1 MTEPDVA
8 ELLRRVVATLPAG
21 EVRTGQVEMAEAVA
35 KALGTGGHIAVAAG
49 TGTGKSLA
57 YLVPAV
63 SSGKR
68 VVVATATKA
77 LQDQLANKDLPL
89 VERGLGRPVKWAVL
103 KGRSNYV
110 CRQRLYELERLGE
123 QQRLDVPDADLR
135 EAAVREAAVREA
147 EVPEAWA
154 PGVAVPEAWVAQG
167 APAAGGGARPSGSA
181 RAVAARRI
189 GEEVR
194 LLTAWAESTR
204 SGDRAELEF
213 EPSGAAW
220 SSVSVT
226 ADECPGARRC
236 PSGGE
241 CFAEAARAR
250 AAAAN
255 IVVANLHLLGAHL
268 RSGGE
273 VLPEHDALVVD
284 EAHELEDILAA
295 SLGVEVSPG
304 RLRVLASAARTALLA
319 AGRRAQRGDDTAP
332 ARAVE
337 AVLGAAAGF
346 EELLAG
352 RDDQRLPP
360 GLGGEIGEQVTLMVD
375 RLERLGVELRRAA
388 DSSGGLNGGA
398 GALGGAQT
406 GAGTSQGSG
415 DAGQRCLRALLGVDR
430 CREELAGCITAGSDE
445 VVWVTGGNRPALH
458 SAPLDVSETMSAQ
471 VFSAMPVVMTSA
483 TLPRGLAARIGAPR
497 RSTVEL
503 DVGSPFAYKA
513 HGLLYCAVSL
523 PDRRRPEAEAAI
535 HDEIEALVL
544 AAGGRTLA
552 LFTSRRAMTVAA
564 EVLAGRL
571 PWPVLV
577 QGELPKAALLEAL
590 SSQSTA
596 CLFATMSFWQ
606 GVDVPGPA
614 LTLVVIDRIPFPRPD
629 DPLMAARREAAGSSG
644 FQMVDLPRAAT
655 LLAQGA
661 GRLIRTAT
669 DRGVVAV
676 LDPRLAKASYGPA
689 LVKALPPMRRTRDR
703 AEAEAF
709 LRGIHAEAAA
719 GTPAP

>member
-1 MTEPDVA
+1 VSERGVA
-8 ELLRRVVATLPAG
+8 EQLRRVVATLPAG

-35 KALGTGGHIAVAAG
+35 RAFETGGNLAVAAG

-63 SSGKR
+63 SSAKR

-89 VERGLGRPVKWAVL
+89 VARGLGRPVKWAVL
-103 KGRSNYV
+103 KGRSNYL
-110 CRQRLYELERLGE
+110 CRQRLDELERLGE
-123 QQRLDVPDADLR
+123 QQQLDAPFDADLDD
-135 EAAVREAAVREA
+135 ADLHDA
-147 EVPEAWA
+147 EPADAEIAGSDSDPRPNGSRRAISPRRV
-154 PGVAVPEAWVAQG
+154 G
-167 APAAGGGARPSGSA
+167 A
-181 RAVAARRI
+181 
-189 GEEVR
+189 EVR
-194 LLTAWAESTR
+194 LLVAWAESTT
-204 SGDRAELEF
+204 SGDRAELSF
-213 EPSGAAW
+213 EPSNAAW
-220 SSVSVT
+220 SNLSVT

-241 CFAEAARAR
+241 CFAEAARAK
-250 AAAAN
+250 AAAADL
-255 IVVANLHLLGAHL
+255 VVVNLHLLGAHL
-268 RSGGE
+268 RCGGE
-273 VLPEHDALVVD
+273 VLPEHDALVID

-295 SLGVEVSPG
+295 SLGVEASPG
-304 RLRVLASAARTALLA
+304 RLRALASAARSALVV
-319 AGRRAQRGDDTAP
+319 AGRRAQRGEDTAA

-337 AVLGAAAGF
+337 AVMDAATRF

-352 RDDQRLPP
+352 GEDLRLPP
-360 GLGGEIGEQVTLMVD
+360 GLGGEIGEHVTLMVD
-375 RLERLGVELRRAA
+375 RLDRLGAELHRAVEAA
-388 DSSGGLNGGA
+388 GGPGGF
-398 GALGGAQT
+398 GGP
-406 GAGTSQGSG
+406 GVEGSG
-415 DAGQRCLRALLGVDR
+415 PSGNDAAQRCLRALLGVER
-430 CREELAGCITAGSDE
+430 CRDELAACLVAGTDE
-445 VVWVTGGNRPALH
+445 VVWVSGGARPAMH
-458 SAPLDVSETMSAQ
+458 SAPLDVSEIMSAQ

-483 TLPRGLAARIGAPR
+483 TLPRSLAARIGAPME
-497 RSTVEL
+497 TTEEL
-503 DVGSPFAYKA
+503 DVGSPFAYRE

-535 HDEIEALVL
+535 HDEIEALVR

-552 LFTSRRAMTVAA
+552 LFTSRRAMTAA
-564 EVLAGRL
+564 AQVLADRL

-577 QGELPKAALLEAL
+577 QGELPKAALLDAL
-590 SSQSTA
+590 SSQSAA

-629 DPLMAARREAAGSSG
+629 DPLMAARREAAGRAG
-644 FQMVDLPRAAT
+644 FQTVDLPRAAT

-661 GRLIRTAT
+661 GRLIRTAS

-676 LDPRLAKASYGPA
+676 LDSRLAKASYGPT

-709 LRGIHAEAAA
+709 LRGIHAEAS
-719 GTPAP
+719 APVPVA

>member
-1 MTEPDVA
+1 MAEPSVA

-21 EVRTGQVEMAEAVA
+21 EVREGQVEMAEAVA
-35 KALGTGGHIAVAAG
+35 KALASGGHVAVAAG

-63 SSGKR
+63 SSHKR

-89 VERGLGRPVKWAVL
+89 IARGLGQPVKWAVL
-103 KGRSNYV
+103 KGRSNYL

-123 QQRLDVPDADLR
+123 QQQLDAPFAEALDVPPDVEAFGADPS
-135 EAAVREAAVREA
+135 EAGRGTR
-147 EVPEAWA
+147 
-154 PGVAVPEAWVAQG
+154 Q
-167 APAAGGGARPSGSA
+167 SSSA
-181 RAVAARRI
+181 RAIAARQI

-194 LLTAWAESTR
+194 RLAAWAGSTA

-213 EPSGAAW
+213 EPSIPAW

-236 PSGGE
+236 PSASE
-241 CFAEAARAR
+241 CFAESARAR
-250 AAAAN
+250 AAAAD
-255 IVVANLHLLGAHL
+255 IVVVNLHLLGADL
-268 RSGGE
+268 RCGGE
-273 VLPEHDALVVD
+273 VLPEHDALVID
-284 EAHELEDILAA
+284 EAHELEDVLAA
-295 SLGVEVSPG
+295 SLGVDVSPG
-304 RLRVLASAARTALLA
+304 RLRALASSARGALTA

-337 AVLGAAAGF
+337 SVLGGAARF
-346 EELLAG
+346 EELLADG
-352 RDDQRLPP
+352 EDRRLPP

-375 RLERLGVELRRAA
+375 RLERLGVELRRASDA
-388 DSSGGLNGGA
+388 SGGTGGIGGQGGA
-398 GALGGAQT
+398 GTALGG
-406 GAGTSQGSG
+406 
-415 DAGQRCLRALLGVDR
+415 DAAQRCLRALLGVDR
-430 CREELAGCITAGSDE
+430 CREELAACISAGGDE
-445 VVWVTGGNRPALH
+445 VVWVTGGIRPAMH

-471 VFSAMPVVMTSA
+471 VFSAMPVVLTSA
-483 TLPRGLAARIGAPR
+483 TLPRGLAVRMGAPSG
-497 RSTVEL
+497 STAEL

-513 HGLLYCAVSL
+513 HGLLYCAASL
-523 PDRRRPEAEAAI
+523 PDRRRPEAEPAI

-552 LFTSRRAMTVAA
+552 LFTSRRAMTLAA

-590 SSQSTA
+590 SSQSAA

-614 LTLVVIDRIPFPRPD
+614 LTLVIIDRIPFPRPD
-629 DPLMAARREAAGSSG
+629 DPLMAARREAAGRAG
-644 FQMVDLPRAAT
+644 FQQVDLPRAAT

-676 LDPRLAKASYGPA
+676 LDPRLAKASYGPT

-709 LRGIHAEAAA
+709 LRGIHAEATGAL
-719 GTPAP
+719 PAS

>member
-1 MTEPDVA
+1 MTEPSVG

-21 EVRTGQVEMAEAVA
+21 EVRAGQVEMAEAVA
-35 KALGTGGHIAVAAG
+35 KALGAGSHIAVAAG

-63 SSGKR
+63 SSHKR

-89 VERGLGRPVKWAVL
+89 IARGLGQPVKWAVL
-103 KGRSNYV
+103 KGRSNYL

-123 QQRLDVPDADLR
+123 QQQLDAPFPEALDVPLDVEAFGADLS
-135 EAAVREAAVREA
+135 EAGR
-147 EVPEAWA
+147 
-154 PGVAVPEAWVAQG
+154 
-167 APAAGGGARPSGSA
+167 GARQSSSA
-181 RAVAARRI
+181 RAVAARQI

-194 LLTAWAESTR
+194 RLAAWAGSTA

-213 EPSGAAW
+213 EPSIPAW

-236 PSGGE
+236 PSASE
-241 CFAEAARAR
+241 CFAESARAR
-250 AAAAN
+250 AAAAD
-255 IVVANLHLLGAHL
+255 IVVVNLHLLGADL
-268 RSGGE
+268 RCGGE

-284 EAHELEDILAA
+284 EAHELEDVLAA
-295 SLGVEVSPG
+295 SLGVDVSPG
-304 RLRVLASAARTALLA
+304 RLRALASSARGALTA

-337 AVLGAAAGF
+337 SVLGVAARF
-346 EELLAG
+346 EELLAEG
-352 RDDQRLPP
+352 EDRRLPP

-375 RLERLGVELRRAA
+375 RLERLGVELRRASDA
-388 DSSGGLNGGA
+388 SGGPGGVGGQGGA
-398 GALGGAQT
+398 GAALGG
-406 GAGTSQGSG
+406 
-415 DAGQRCLRALLGVDR
+415 DAAQRCLRALLGVDR
-430 CREELAGCITAGSDE
+430 CREELAACISAGGDE
-445 VVWVTGGNRPALH
+445 VVWVTGGIRPAMH

-471 VFSAMPVVMTSA
+471 VFSAMPVVLTSA
-483 TLPRGLAARIGAPR
+483 TLPRGLAVRMGAPSD
-497 RSTVEL
+497 STAEL

-513 HGLLYCAVSL
+513 HGLLYCAASL
-523 PDRRRPEAEAAI
+523 PDRRRPEAEPAI

-552 LFTSRRAMTVAA
+552 LFTSRRAMTLAA

-590 SSQSTA
+590 SSQSAA

-614 LTLVVIDRIPFPRPD
+614 LTLVIIDRIPFPRPD
-629 DPLMAARREAAGSSG
+629 DPLMAARREAAGRAG
-644 FQMVDLPRAAT
+644 FQQVDLPRAAT

-676 LDPRLAKASYGPA
+676 LDPRLAKASYGPT

-709 LRGIHAEAAA
+709 LRGIHTEATRAL
-719 GTPAP
+719 PAS

>member
-1 MTEPDVA
+1 VAEPSVA

-21 EVRTGQVEMAEAVA
+21 EVREGQVEMAEAVA
-35 KALGTGGHIAVAAG
+35 KALASGGHVAVAAG

-57 YLVPAV
+57 YLVPVV
-63 SSGKR
+63 SSHKR

-89 VERGLGRPVKWAVL
+89 IARGLGQPVKWAVL
-103 KGRSNYV
+103 KGRSNYL

-123 QQRLDVPDADLR
+123 QQQLDAPFAEALDVP
-135 EAAVREAAVREA
+135 
-147 EVPEAWA
+147 
-154 PGVAVPEAWVAQG
+154 PGVEAFG
-167 APAAGGGARPSGSA
+167 ADPSEAGRGARQSSSA
-181 RAVAARRI
+181 RAIAARQI

-194 LLTAWAESTR
+194 RLAAWAGSTA

-213 EPSGAAW
+213 EPSIPAW

-236 PSGGE
+236 PSASE
-241 CFAEAARAR
+241 CFAESARAR
-250 AAAAN
+250 AAAAD
-255 IVVANLHLLGAHL
+255 IVVVNLHLLGADL
-268 RSGGE
+268 RCGGE
-273 VLPEHDALVVD
+273 VLPEHDALVID
-284 EAHELEDILAA
+284 EAHELEDVLAA
-295 SLGVEVSPG
+295 SLGVDVSPG
-304 RLRVLASAARTALLA
+304 RLRALASSARGALTA

-337 AVLGAAAGF
+337 SVLGVAARF
-346 EELLAG
+346 EELLADG
-352 RDDQRLPP
+352 EDRRLPP

-375 RLERLGVELRRAA
+375 RLERLGVELRRASDA
-388 DSSGGLNGGA
+388 SGGTGGIGGQGGA
-398 GALGGAQT
+398 GTALGG
-406 GAGTSQGSG
+406 
-415 DAGQRCLRALLGVDR
+415 DAAQRCLRALLGVDR
-430 CREELAGCITAGSDE
+430 CREELAACIAAGGDE
-445 VVWVTGGNRPALH
+445 VVWVTGGIRPAMH
-458 SAPLDVSETMSAQ
+458 SAPLDVSEAMSAQ
-471 VFSAMPVVMTSA
+471 VFSAMPVVLTSA
-483 TLPRGLAARIGAPR
+483 TLPRGLAVRMGAPSD
-497 RSTVEL
+497 STAEL

-513 HGLLYCAVSL
+513 HGLLYCAASL
-523 PDRRRPEAEAAI
+523 PDRRRPEAEPAI

-552 LFTSRRAMTVAA
+552 LFTSRRAMTLAA

-590 SSQSTA
+590 SSQSAA

-614 LTLVVIDRIPFPRPD
+614 LTLVIIDRIPFPRPD
-629 DPLMAARREAAGSSG
+629 DPLMAARREAAGPAG
-644 FQMVDLPRAAT
+644 FQQVDLPRAAT

-676 LDPRLAKASYGPA
+676 LDPRLAKASYGPT

-709 LRGIHAEAAA
+709 LRGIHAEATGAL
-719 GTPAP
+719 PAS

>member
-1 MTEPDVA
+1 MAEPSVA

-21 EVRTGQVEMAEAVA
+21 EVREGQVEMAEAVA
-35 KALGTGGHIAVAAG
+35 KALASGGHVAVAAG

-63 SSGKR
+63 SSHKR

-89 VERGLGRPVKWAVL
+89 IARGLGQPVKWAVL
-103 KGRSNYV
+103 KGRSNYL

-123 QQRLDVPDADLR
+123 QQQLDAPFAEALDVPLDVEAFGADLS
-135 EAAVREAAVREA
+135 EAGR
-147 EVPEAWA
+147 
-154 PGVAVPEAWVAQG
+154 
-167 APAAGGGARPSGSA
+167 GARQSSSA
-181 RAVAARRI
+181 RAVAARQI

-194 LLTAWAESTR
+194 RLAAWAGSTA

-213 EPSGAAW
+213 EPSIPAW

-236 PSGGE
+236 PSASE
-241 CFAEAARAR
+241 CFAESARAR
-250 AAAAN
+250 AAAAD
-255 IVVANLHLLGAHL
+255 IVVVNLHLLGADL
-268 RSGGE
+268 RCGGE

-284 EAHELEDILAA
+284 EAHELEDVLAA
-295 SLGVEVSPG
+295 SLGVDVSPG
-304 RLRVLASAARTALLA
+304 RLRALASSARGALTA

-337 AVLGAAAGF
+337 SVLGVAARF
-346 EELLAG
+346 EELLAEG
-352 RDDQRLPP
+352 EDRRLPP

-375 RLERLGVELRRAA
+375 RLERLGVELRRASDA
-388 DSSGGLNGGA
+388 SGGPGGVGGQGGA
-398 GALGGAQT
+398 GAALGG
-406 GAGTSQGSG
+406 
-415 DAGQRCLRALLGVDR
+415 DAAQRCLRALLGVDR
-430 CREELAGCITAGSDE
+430 CREELAACISAGGDE
-445 VVWVTGGNRPALH
+445 VVWVTGGIRPAMH

-471 VFSAMPVVMTSA
+471 VFSAMPVVLTSA
-483 TLPRGLAARIGAPR
+483 TLPRGLAVRMGAPSD
-497 RSTVEL
+497 STAEL
-503 DVGSPFAYKA
+503 DVGSPFAYKE
-513 HGLLYCAVSL
+513 HGLLYCAASL
-523 PDRRRPEAEAAI
+523 PDRRRPEAEPAI

-552 LFTSRRAMTVAA
+552 LFTSRRAMTLAA

-590 SSQSTA
+590 SSQSAA

-614 LTLVVIDRIPFPRPD
+614 LTLVIIDRIPFPRPD
-629 DPLMAARREAAGSSG
+629 DPLMAARREAAGRAG
-644 FQMVDLPRAAT
+644 FQQVDLPRAAT

-676 LDPRLAKASYGPA
+676 LDPRLAKASYGPT

-709 LRGIHAEAAA
+709 LRGIHAEATRAL
-719 GTPAP
+719 PAS

>member
-1 MTEPDVA
+1 MAEPSVA

-21 EVRTGQVEMAEAVA
+21 EVREGQVEMAEAVA
-35 KALGTGGHIAVAAG
+35 KALASGGHVAVAAG

-57 YLVPAV
+57 YLVPVV
-63 SSGKR
+63 SSHKR
-68 VVVATATKA
+68 VVVATASKA

-89 VERGLGRPVKWAVL
+89 IARGLGQPVKWAVL
-103 KGRSNYV
+103 KGRSNYL

-123 QQRLDVPDADLR
+123 QQQLDAPFAEALDVP
-135 EAAVREAAVREA
+135 
-147 EVPEAWA
+147 
-154 PGVAVPEAWVAQG
+154 PGVEAFG
-167 APAAGGGARPSGSA
+167 ADPSEAGRGARQSSSA
-181 RAVAARRI
+181 RAIAARQI

-194 LLTAWAESTR
+194 RLAAWAGSTA

-213 EPSGAAW
+213 EPSIPAW

-236 PSGGE
+236 PSASE
-241 CFAEAARAR
+241 CFAESARAR
-250 AAAAN
+250 AAAAD
-255 IVVANLHLLGAHL
+255 IVVVNLHLLGADL
-268 RSGGE
+268 RCGGE
-273 VLPEHDALVVD
+273 VLPEHDALVID
-284 EAHELEDILAA
+284 EAHELEDVLAA
-295 SLGVEVSPG
+295 SLGVDVSPG
-304 RLRVLASAARTALLA
+304 RLRALASSARGALTA

-337 AVLGAAAGF
+337 SVLGVAARF
-346 EELLAG
+346 EELLADG
-352 RDDQRLPP
+352 EDRRLPP

-375 RLERLGVELRRAA
+375 RLERLGVELRRASDA
-388 DSSGGLNGGA
+388 SGGTGGIGGQGGA
-398 GALGGAQT
+398 GTALGG
-406 GAGTSQGSG
+406 
-415 DAGQRCLRALLGVDR
+415 DAAQRCLRALLGVDR
-430 CREELAGCITAGSDE
+430 CREELAACIAAGGDE
-445 VVWVTGGNRPALH
+445 VVWVTGGIRPAMH
-458 SAPLDVSETMSAQ
+458 SAPLDVSEAMSAQ
-471 VFSAMPVVMTSA
+471 VFSAMPVVLTSA
-483 TLPRGLAARIGAPR
+483 TLPRGLAVRMGAPSD
-497 RSTVEL
+497 STAEL

-513 HGLLYCAVSL
+513 HGLLYCAASL
-523 PDRRRPEAEAAI
+523 PDRRRPEAEPAI

-552 LFTSRRAMTVAA
+552 LFTSRRAMTLAA

-590 SSQSTA
+590 SSQSAA

-614 LTLVVIDRIPFPRPD
+614 LTLVIIDRIPFPRPD
-629 DPLMAARREAAGSSG
+629 DPLMAARREAAGPAG
-644 FQMVDLPRAAT
+644 FQQVDLPRAAT

-676 LDPRLAKASYGPA
+676 LDPRLAKASYGPT

-709 LRGIHAEAAA
+709 LRGIHAEATGAL
-719 GTPAP
+719 PAS

>member
-1 MTEPDVA
+1 VSEPDVA
-8 ELLRRVVATLPAG
+8 ELLRRVVSTLPAG
-21 EVRTGQVEMAEAVA
+21 EVRRGQVEMAEAVA
-35 KALGTGGHIAVAAG
+35 RAFASGSHVAVAAG

-63 SSGKR
+63 NSHKR

-89 VERGLGRPVKWAVL
+89 VARGLGQPVKWAVL

-110 CRQRLYELERLGE
+110 CRQRLHELARLSD
-123 QQRLDVPDADLR
+123 QQRLDVPDSVSDLSPEV
-135 EAAVREAAVREA
+135 EAFGS
-147 EVPEAWA
+147 EVPDTW
-154 PGVAVPEAWVAQG
+154 PE
-167 APAAGGGARPSGSA
+167 ARPSGSA

-194 LLTAWAESTR
+194 RLAAWAESTS
-204 SGDRAELEF
+204 SGDKAELEF
-213 EPSGAAW
+213 EPSTPAW

-236 PSGGE
+236 PSGSE

-250 AAAAN
+250 AAAAD
-255 IVVANLHLLGAHL
+255 IVVVNLHLLGADL
-268 RSGGE
+268 RCGGE
-273 VLPEHDALVVD
+273 VLPEHEALVVD
-284 EAHELEDILAA
+284 EAHELEDVLAA
-295 SLGVEVSPG
+295 SLGADISPG
-304 RLRVLASAARTALLA
+304 RVRALASTARGALSA
-319 AGRRAQRGDDTAP
+319 AGRRAQRGEDTAP

-337 AVLGAAAGF
+337 AVLAAAAAF
-346 EELLAG
+346 EEMLADG
-352 RDDQRLPP
+352 EDRRLPP
-360 GLGGEIGEQVTLMVD
+360 GLGGHVGEQVTLMVD
-375 RLERLGVELRRAA
+375 RLERLGVELRRGSEA
-388 DSSGGLNGGA
+388 SGGPGSGLGAQGGA
-398 GALGGAQT
+398 GAPGSADGA
-406 GAGTSQGSG
+406 
-415 DAGQRCLRALLGVDR
+415 QRCLRALLGVDR
-430 CREELAGCITAGSDE
+430 CREELAACISAGSDE
-445 VVWVTGGNRPALH
+445 VVWVTSGIRPAMH
-458 SAPLDVSETMSAQ
+458 SAPLDVSDVMSAQ
-471 VFSAMPVVMTSA
+471 VFSAMPVVLTSA
-483 TLPRGLAARIGAPR
+483 TLPRGLAARVGAPR
-497 RSTVEL
+497 STSEL

-513 HGLLYCAVSL
+513 HGLLYCAASL

-564 EVLAGRL
+564 QVLADRL

-577 QGELPKAALLEAL
+577 QGELPKAVLLEAL
-590 SSQSTA
+590 SSQAAA

-629 DPLMAARREAAGSSG
+629 DPLMAARREAAGRAG
-644 FQMVDLPRAAT
+644 FQAVDLPRAAT

-709 LRGIHAEAAA
+709 LRGIHAEATGALGASQPSGA
-719 GTPAP
+719 GPRADAMLRPSRPRHREP

>member
-1 MTEPDVA
+1 MAEPSVA

-21 EVRTGQVEMAEAVA
+21 EVREGQVEMAEAVA
-35 KALGTGGHIAVAAG
+35 KVLASGGHVAVAAG

-63 SSGKR
+63 SSHKR

-89 VERGLGRPVKWAVL
+89 IARGLGQPVKWAVL
-103 KGRSNYV
+103 KGRSNYL

-123 QQRLDVPDADLR
+123 QQQLDAPFAEALDVPPDVEAFGADPS
-135 EAAVREAAVREA
+135 EAGR
-147 EVPEAWA
+147 
-154 PGVAVPEAWVAQG
+154 
-167 APAAGGGARPSGSA
+167 GARQSSSA
-181 RAVAARRI
+181 RAIAARQI

-194 LLTAWAESTR
+194 RLAAWAGSTA

-213 EPSGAAW
+213 EPSIPAW

-236 PSGGE
+236 PSASE
-241 CFAEAARAR
+241 CFAESARAR
-250 AAAAN
+250 AAAAD
-255 IVVANLHLLGAHL
+255 IVVVNLHLLGADL
-268 RSGGE
+268 RCGGE

-284 EAHELEDILAA
+284 EAHELEDVLAA
-295 SLGVEVSPG
+295 SLGVDVSPG
-304 RLRVLASAARTALLA
+304 RLRALASSARGALTA

-337 AVLGAAAGF
+337 SVLGVAARF
-346 EELLAG
+346 EELLADG
-352 RDDQRLPP
+352 EDRRLPP

-375 RLERLGVELRRAA
+375 RLERLGVELRRASDA
-388 DSSGGLNGGA
+388 SGGPGGIGGQGGA
-398 GALGGAQT
+398 GTALGG
-406 GAGTSQGSG
+406 
-415 DAGQRCLRALLGVDR
+415 DAAQRCLRALLGVDR
-430 CREELAGCITAGSDE
+430 CREELAACISAGGDE
-445 VVWVTGGNRPALH
+445 VVWVTGGIRPAMH

-471 VFSAMPVVMTSA
+471 VFSAMPVVLTSA
-483 TLPRGLAARIGAPR
+483 TLPRGLAVRMGAPSG
-497 RSTVEL
+497 STAEL

-513 HGLLYCAVSL
+513 HGLLYCAASL
-523 PDRRRPEAEAAI
+523 PDRRRPEAEPAI

-552 LFTSRRAMTVAA
+552 LFTSRRAMTLAA

-590 SSQSTA
+590 SSQSAA

-614 LTLVVIDRIPFPRPD
+614 LTLVIIDRIPFPRPD
-629 DPLMAARREAAGSSG
+629 DPLMAARREAAGRAG
-644 FQMVDLPRAAT
+644 FQQVDLPRAAT

-676 LDPRLAKASYGPA
+676 LDPRLAKASYGPT

-709 LRGIHAEAAA
+709 LRGIHAEATGAL
-719 GTPAP
+719 PAS

>member
-1 MTEPDVA
+1 VAEPSVA

-21 EVRTGQVEMAEAVA
+21 EVREGQVEMAEAVA
-35 KALGTGGHIAVAAG
+35 KVLASGGHVAVAAG

-63 SSGKR
+63 SSHKR

-89 VERGLGRPVKWAVL
+89 IARGLGQPVKWAVL
-103 KGRSNYV
+103 KGRSNYL

-123 QQRLDVPDADLR
+123 QQQLDAPFPEALDVPLDVEAFGADLS
-135 EAAVREAAVREA
+135 EAGR
-147 EVPEAWA
+147 
-154 PGVAVPEAWVAQG
+154 
-167 APAAGGGARPSGSA
+167 GARQSSSA
-181 RAVAARRI
+181 RAVAARQI

-194 LLTAWAESTR
+194 RLAAWAGSTA

-213 EPSGAAW
+213 EPSIPAW

-236 PSGGE
+236 PSASE
-241 CFAEAARAR
+241 CFAESARAR
-250 AAAAN
+250 AAAAD
-255 IVVANLHLLGAHL
+255 IVVVNLHLLGADL
-268 RSGGE
+268 RCGGE

-284 EAHELEDILAA
+284 EAHELEDVLAA
-295 SLGVEVSPG
+295 SLGVDVSPG
-304 RLRVLASAARTALLA
+304 RLRALASSARGALTA

-337 AVLGAAAGF
+337 SVLGVAARF
-346 EELLAG
+346 EELLAEG
-352 RDDQRLPP
+352 EDRRLPP

-375 RLERLGVELRRAA
+375 RLERLGVELRRASDA
-388 DSSGGLNGGA
+388 SGGPGGVGGQGGA
-398 GALGGAQT
+398 GAALGG
-406 GAGTSQGSG
+406 
-415 DAGQRCLRALLGVDR
+415 DAAQRCLRALLGVDR
-430 CREELAGCITAGSDE
+430 CREELAACISAGGDE
-445 VVWVTGGNRPALH
+445 VVWVTGGIRPAMH

-471 VFSAMPVVMTSA
+471 VFSAMPVVLTSA
-483 TLPRGLAARIGAPR
+483 TLPRGLAVRMGAPSD
-497 RSTVEL
+497 STAEL
-503 DVGSPFAYKA
+503 DVGSPFAYKE
-513 HGLLYCAVSL
+513 HGLLYCAASL
-523 PDRRRPEAEAAI
+523 PDRRRPEAEPAI

-552 LFTSRRAMTVAA
+552 LFTSRRAMTLAA

-590 SSQSTA
+590 SSQSAA

-614 LTLVVIDRIPFPRPD
+614 LTLVIIDRIPFPRPD
-629 DPLMAARREAAGSSG
+629 DPLMAARREAAGRAG
-644 FQMVDLPRAAT
+644 FQQVDLPRAAT

-676 LDPRLAKASYGPA
+676 LDPRLAKASYGPT

-709 LRGIHAEAAA
+709 LRGIHAEATGAL
-719 GTPAP
+719 PAS

>member
-1 MTEPDVA
+1 MSEPGVA

-21 EVRTGQVEMAEAVA
+21 EVRAGQLEMAEAVA
-35 KALGTGGHIAVAAG
+35 EAFAAGSHVAVAAG

-63 SSGKR
+63 NSHKR

-89 VERGLGRPVKWAVL
+89 VARGLARPVKWAVL
-103 KGRSNYV
+103 KGRSNYL
-110 CRQRLYELERLGE
+110 CRQRLNELERLGE
-123 QQRLDVPDADLR
+123 QQRLDAPFDAGGQVLSDDESLDEGDHKTAPDA
-135 EAAVREAAVREA
+135 
-147 EVPEAWA
+147 
-154 PGVAVPEAWVAQG
+154 
-167 APAAGGGARPSGSA
+167 PSGGSA
-181 RAVAARRI
+181 RTLEALRTGEQVRRL
-189 GEEVR
+189 V
-194 LLTAWAESTR
+194 AWAESTV

-213 EPSGAAW
+213 EPSGRAW

-236 PSGGE
+236 PSGGQ

-250 AAAAN
+250 AAAAD
-255 IVVANLHLLGAHL
+255 IVVVNLHLLGAHL
-268 RSGGE
+268 RCGGE
-273 VLPEHDALVVD
+273 VLPEHDALVID
-284 EAHELEDILAA
+284 EAHELEDVLAS

-304 RLRVLASAARTALLA
+304 RLRALASSARAALVA
-319 AGRRAQRGDDTAP
+319 AGRRAQRGDDTAV

-337 AVLGAAAGF
+337 AVMAAAAAF
-346 EELLAG
+346 EDMLTNA
-352 RDDQRLPP
+352 DDHRLPP
-360 GLGGEIGEQVTLMVD
+360 GLGGAIGELVTLLVD
-375 RLERLGVELRRAA
+375 RLERLGGELRRAA
-388 DSSGGLNGGA
+388 DG
-398 GALGGAQT
+398 LGGGDGGDGRANAS
-406 GAGTSQGSG
+406 AGSGG
-415 DAGQRCLRALLGVDR
+415 DAGQRCLRSLLGVDR
-430 CREELAGCITAGSDE
+430 CREELAACIAAGRDE
-445 VVWVTGGNRPALH
+445 VVWVTGGTRPAMH
-458 SAPLDVSETMSAQ
+458 SAPLDVSETMSDQ

-483 TLPRGLAARIGAPR
+483 TLPRGLAARMGAPSE
-497 RSTVEL
+497 STREL
-503 DVGSPFAYKA
+503 DVGSPFAYRA
-513 HGLLYCAVSL
+513 HGVLYCAVAL

-552 LFTSRRAMTVAA
+552 LFTSRRAMKLAA
-564 EVLAGRL
+564 EVLAERL

-577 QGELPKAALLEAL
+577 QGELPKAVLLEAL
-590 SSQSTA
+590 SSRSAA

-629 DPLMAARREAAGSSG
+629 DPLMAARRDAAGRAG
-644 FQMVDLPRAAT
+644 FQAVDLPRAAT

-661 GRLIRTAT
+661 GRLIRTST

-689 LVKALPPMRRTRDR
+689 LVKAMPPMRRTRDR
-703 AEAEAF
+703 AVAEAF
-709 LRGIHAEAAA
+709 LRGIHAEATA
-719 GTPAP
+719 GT